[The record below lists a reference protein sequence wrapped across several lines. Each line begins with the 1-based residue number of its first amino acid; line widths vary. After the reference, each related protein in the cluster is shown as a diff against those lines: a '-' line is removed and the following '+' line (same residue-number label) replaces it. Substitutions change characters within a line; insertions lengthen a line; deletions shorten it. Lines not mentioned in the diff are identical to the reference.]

1 MKGDLSFGVEGI
13 FEIGLEVRREVDW
26 LLKEL
31 VGETNKLQGLHKA
44 WILGAHILCNL

>member
-1 MKGDLSFGVEGI
+1 MKGDLFAVEGI

-31 VGETNKLQGLHKA
+31 VGESDKLRGLHKA
-44 WILGAHILCNL
+44 WILRAHILCNL